1 MTSRIV
7 VTGASGGIGAACV
20 EAFQAEGA
28 EVVGIDLETS
38 SDADEHLV
46 VDLESPECGLQIAG
60 LLGERPLHGLVN
72 NAALQINAPA
82 DAASAEAFDRIYAVN
97 LRAPLLVSAAIRPA
111 LKQSRG
117 FIVNVASVHA
127 VATSK
132 NVSLYAATKGGL
144 VAMTR
149 ALAVEWGPEVRVNAV
164 LPGAIETEMLLDG
177 FSRSGNTIE
186 DLAKKHPLDRIGQPS
201 EVAEAVVF
209 LAHNKFAT
217 GTTLILDGGATSR
230 LSTE

>member
-60 LLGERPLHGLVN
+60 LLGERPVHGLVN

-82 DAASAEAFDRIYAVN
+82 DAASVEAFDRIYAVN

-186 DLAKKHPLDRIGQPS
+186 DLAKKHPLDRIGQPAD
-201 EVAEAVVF
+201 VARAVVF
-209 LAHNKFAT
+209 LARNSFAT

>member
-60 LLGERPLHGLVN
+60 LLGERPVHGLVN

-186 DLAKKHPLDRIGQPS
+186 ALAKKHPLDRIGQPAD
-201 EVAEAVVF
+201 VARAVVF
-209 LAHNKFAT
+209 LARNSFAT

>member
-186 DLAKKHPLDRIGQPS
+186 DLAKKHPLDRIGQPAD
-201 EVAEAVVF
+201 VARAVVF
-209 LAHNKFAT
+209 LARNSFAT